1 MSSFNSIQPVPPDYH
16 AGSTGKWLFTIWA
29 GGFALVVLPYA
40 FYRLA
45 KYRDSVPL
53 LVWIGG
59 FICSLG
65 EPMLDHIGHL
75 WWPQNLP
82 GPVFKGYD
90 LSVPLLIPPCYAFFV
105 SGMGYVAYRQFL
117 KGVTVRKVF
126 LVWLAISSTDLALE
140 IPGVAANVYKYYGN
154 EPFYVFNFPLHWAW
168 LNGTGFLAVGF
179 LLYLVVPR
187 LQGARK
193 ALLLLVTVS
202 AFLGSY
208 GITAWPAFL
217 SLNWK
222 MSSIA
227 QALVD
232 LCSLGLCLLV
242 VRGIAEVVAKRQPV
256 GEAETARAPSPA
268 RVREPS
274 GATPVTA

>member
-1 MSSFNSIQPVPPDYH
+1 MGSFNSIQPVPADYH

-40 FYRLA
+40 FYRLR

-117 KGVTVRKVF
+117 KGVTVRTYT
-126 LVWLAISSTDLALE
+126 STT
-140 IPGVAANVYKYYGN
+140 
-154 EPFYVFNFPLHWAW
+154 
-168 LNGTGFLAVGF
+168 GTSRSTCSTSRCTG
-179 LLYLVVPR
+179 R
-187 LQGARK
+187 
-193 ALLLLVTVS
+193 
-202 AFLGSY
+202 GS
-208 GITAWPAFL
+208 TAPASWP
-217 SLNWK
+217 SGS
-222 MSSIA
+222 SSIWS
-227 QALVD
+227 
-232 LCSLGLCLLV
+232 C
-242 VRGIAEVVAKRQPV
+242 RGCR
-256 GEAETARAPSPA
+256 ARA
-268 RVREPS
+268 RHCCCW
-274 GATPVTA
+274 

>member
-1 MSSFNSIQPVPPDYH
+1 M
-16 AGSTGKWLFTIWA
+16 
-29 GGFALVVLPYA
+29 
-40 FYRLA
+40 
-45 KYRDSVPL
+45 
-53 LVWIGG
+53 
-59 FICSLG
+59 
-65 EPMLDHIGHL
+65 
-75 WWPQNLP
+75 
-82 GPVFKGYD
+82 
-90 LSVPLLIPPCYAFFV
+90 
-105 SGMGYVAYRQFL
+105 
-117 KGVTVRKVF
+117 
-126 LVWLAISSTDLALE
+126 
-140 IPGVAANVYKYYGN
+140 
-154 EPFYVFNFPLHWAW
+154 HWAW
-168 LNGTGFLAVGF
+168 MNGTGFLAVGF

-208 GITAWPAFL
+208 GITSWPAFL

-222 MSSIA
+222 MSSA
-227 QALVD
+227 LQALVD

>member
-1 MSSFNSIQPVPPDYH
+1 MGFQAIQPVPLSYH

-29 GGFALVVLPYA
+29 GGFAFLVLPYA
-40 FYRLA
+40 FYRLR
-45 KYRDSVPL
+45 KSRDWVPL
-53 LVWIGG
+53 LVWLGG

-82 GPVFKGYD
+82 GTVFKGYD

-140 IPGVAANVYKYYGN
+140 IPGVAANVYKYYGP
-154 EPFYVFNFPLHWAW
+154 EPWNVFNFPLHWAW

-179 LLYLVVPR
+179 LLYLVVPI
-187 LQGARK
+187 LQGPRK

-222 MSSIA
+222 MSSTP

-242 VRGIAEVVAKRQPV
+242 VRGIAEVVARRQPATEPATEPV
-256 GEAETARAPSPA
+256 RGVQSGRVPRAVVPA
-268 RVREPS
+268 
-274 GATPVTA
+274 